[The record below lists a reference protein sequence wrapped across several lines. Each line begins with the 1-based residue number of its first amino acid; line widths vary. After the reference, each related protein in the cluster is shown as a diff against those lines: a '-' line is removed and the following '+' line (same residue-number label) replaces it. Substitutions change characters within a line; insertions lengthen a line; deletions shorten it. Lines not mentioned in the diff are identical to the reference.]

1 MADADDP
8 ETTPAGDRDASAS
21 PLGEAGHA
29 EAAGARQAGP
39 RETGRGQAPAGRGP
53 DLAPALD
60 RSRPAVAV
68 FVDLENMAW
77 SPDTASVTFDL
88 GRMMAYLE
96 RSTRPVL
103 RRVYADWSRMRDFR
117 TPFLRHGF
125 EQVQCTYVNATKE
138 RGRHAA
144 GGRRAGGRSWMPAG
158 RWKGVVLVTADSDF
172 GPLAPHPQAARG
184 RGDRHRMGRQGG
196 RSLPLPVRPLRV
208 DYETLLADAPRRPA
222 AARPPRP
229 SPPPAAAV
237 VEAAEE
243 EAEDR
248 PFLYDPREDGGDTG
262 GRRAAG
268 GGGLRLLR
276 DRHGRAAGVGVRP
289 PSVPGVSRIHLDVVL
304 DTDLLD
310 QAQLGFQ
317 EIDMLLLVVEDSAEQ
332 IPGSES
338 RPPSRSTGSPR
349 AARGMP
355 RTRRAGRNPGSP

>member
-39 RETGRGQAPAGRGP
+39 RETGRGQSPAGRGP

-125 EQVQCTYVNATKE
+125 EQVQCTYVNATKNAVDMQLAVDALE
-138 RGRHAA
+138 AVLDA
-144 GGRRAGGRSWMPAG
+144 GGALE
-158 RWKGVVLVTADSDF
+158 GVVLVTADSDF
-172 GPLAPHPQAARG
+172 GPLARTLRRRGVAVIGIGWAAKAADLYRSQC
-184 RGDRHRMGRQGG
+184 DRF
-196 RSLPLPVRPLRV
+196 V

-248 PFLYDPREDGGDTG
+248 PFLYDPREDGETPEDGEPPVEEDYAFFETDTG
-262 GRRAAG
+262 ERRG
-268 GGGLRLLR
+268 
-276 DRHGRAAGVGVRP
+276 
-289 PSVPGVSRIHLDVVL
+289 
-304 DTDLLD
+304 
-310 QAQLGFQ
+310 
-317 EIDMLLLVVEDSAEQ
+317 
-332 IPGSES
+332 
-338 RPPSRSTGSPR
+338 
-349 AARGMP
+349 
-355 RTRRAGRNPGSP
+355 